1 VVLCRDV
8 ASVTVN
14 QLDRCNL
21 LRRSIVCSGTGKTS
35 YWSVLRM
42 NYLSAFCPVQIF
54 VAAQRDTARHLI
66 EQAVSNS
73 PVRLAQSY
81 QHR

>member
-42 NYLSAFCPVQIF
+42 NLFIGVLSCPNFRRRV
-54 VAAQRDTARHLI
+54 
-66 EQAVSNS
+66 EQSRPAGAIVST
-73 PVRLAQSY
+73 PLT
-81 QHR
+81 H